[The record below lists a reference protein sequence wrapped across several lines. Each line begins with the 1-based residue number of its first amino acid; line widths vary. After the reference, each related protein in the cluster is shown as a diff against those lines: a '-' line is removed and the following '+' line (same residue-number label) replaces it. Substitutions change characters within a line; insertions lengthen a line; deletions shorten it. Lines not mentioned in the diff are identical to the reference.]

1 VSRVKL
7 SRLLKNKNLSA
18 VIEAVSRTIG
28 SPVCVLD
35 ADKTALIGTIPE
47 GSCVEHPVEAAG
59 EAAGCVVGQA
69 GASALALVISYALER
84 EIEKQSLTDET
95 LERYRELSFL
105 FALGE
110 KVALCFDVR
119 EVAQLCMDET
129 VNIFGAPD
137 MFVMLANDKTSLME
151 VVAATGAVNPREL
164 PGIFAPWIS
173 ESALLAG
180 RAEVV
185 NDVPSGAGRGNG
197 PLTVHS
203 FVYAPLKVKNKTNGV
218 VFIYSTKPRTF
229 TSGDLKLLNTIASQV
244 AVAIESARLFEKL
257 QETFFT
263 TVHALAE
270 TIEKRDPYTGNHTRR
285 VMEYSLAIGGHMG
298 LDNTRM
304 KWLKLS
310 AVLHDIGKIGVRD
323 NVLLKEGRLTD
334 EEFKEMQKHNIYGSE
349 ILKHV
354 EHLRDVLPGVRH
366 HHERFDGKG
375 YPDGID
381 GEAIDIQA
389 RIISVADAFD
399 AMTTNRPYRKGLS
412 LETAFDELRKHS
424 GTQFDPA
431 VVDAFI
437 AAYNGLTSGNEGGIH
452 AEDIDS

>member
-1 VSRVKL
+1 MSIVKL

-18 VIEAVSRTIG
+18 VIEAVSKTIE
-28 SPVCVLD
+28 SPVCILDTNKTVL
-35 ADKTALIGTIPE
+35 LGTIPE
-47 GSCVEHPVEAAG
+47 GPYMEHPVEASG
-59 EAAGCVVGQA
+59 ETSGWVLGQA
-69 GASALALVISYALER
+69 GASALAQVISYALER
-84 EIEKQSLTDET
+84 EIEKKSLTDET

-119 EVAQLCMDET
+119 EVAQLCIDET
-129 VNIFGAPD
+129 LNIFGAPE
-137 MFVMLANDKTSLME
+137 MFVMLADDKTLQMK
-151 VVAATGAVNPREL
+151 VVAATGAVDSRQL

-173 ESALLAG
+173 ENTLSAG

-185 NDVPSGAGRGNG
+185 NDVAGHDI
-197 PLTVHS
+197 VHS
-203 FVYAPLKVKNKTNGV
+203 FVYAPLKVKNKINGV
-218 VFIYSTKPRTF
+218 IFIYSTKPRTF
-229 TSGDLKLLNTIASQV
+229 TSGDVKLLNTIASQV
-244 AVAIESARLFEKL
+244 AVATESARLFEKL
-257 QETFFT
+257 HETFFT

-270 TIEKRDPYTGNHTRR
+270 TIEKRDPYTGNHTKR
-285 VMEYSLAIGGHMG
+285 VMEYSLAIGNHMG
-298 LDNTRM
+298 LDNNQM

-334 EEFKEMQKHNIYGSE
+334 EEFKLMQKHNIYGTE

-354 EHLRDVLPGVRH
+354 EHLRDVLSGVRH

-375 YPDGID
+375 YPDGIG
-381 GEAIDIQA
+381 GETIDIQA

-412 LETAFDELRKHS
+412 LETAFDELKKHS

-437 AAYNGLTSGNEGGIH
+437 ASYNGLTSGNEGGIN
-452 AEDIDS
+452 AENIDS